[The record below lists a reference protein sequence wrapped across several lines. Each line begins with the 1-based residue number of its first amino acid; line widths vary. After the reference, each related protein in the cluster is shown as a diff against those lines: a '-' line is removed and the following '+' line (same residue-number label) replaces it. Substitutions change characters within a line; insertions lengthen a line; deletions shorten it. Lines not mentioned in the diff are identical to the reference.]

1 MNDEMMYRNMY
12 GESLTKV
19 KHQRD
24 EIESLKA
31 KIEVLQT
38 EMKLFKS
45 IMKDEIERL
54 QKLLG
59 ERLSMSNSVRE
70 QHGRD
75 ESFHASA
82 PPEAVAFAECNKE
95 VADIVRICVQHQ
107 KPIIPFGTGTSLEG
121 HSQCKT

>member
-1 MNDEMMYRNMY
+1 MNDEMMYRTMY

-54 QKLLG
+54 QELLG
-59 ERLSMSNSVRE
+59 EKN
-70 QHGRD
+70 D
-75 ESFHASA
+75 E
-82 PPEAVAFAECNKE
+82 VDN
-95 VADIVRICVQHQ
+95 
-107 KPIIPFGTGTSLEG
+107 
-121 HSQCKT
+121 

>member
-1 MNDEMMYRNMY
+1 MNDEMMYRTMY

-19 KHQRD
+19 KNQRD
-24 EIESLKA
+24 EIERLKA

-59 ERLSMSNSVRE
+59 EKN
-70 QHGRD
+70 D
-75 ESFHASA
+75 E
-82 PPEAVAFAECNKE
+82 VVN
-95 VADIVRICVQHQ
+95 
-107 KPIIPFGTGTSLEG
+107 
-121 HSQCKT
+121 

>member
-45 IMKDEIERL
+45 FMKDEIERL

-59 ERLSMSNSVRE
+59 EKN
-70 QHGRD
+70 D
-75 ESFHASA
+75 E
-82 PPEAVAFAECNKE
+82 VDN
-95 VADIVRICVQHQ
+95 
-107 KPIIPFGTGTSLEG
+107 
-121 HSQCKT
+121 

>member
-1 MNDEMMYRNMY
+1 MYRTMY

-59 ERLSMSNSVRE
+59 EKN
-70 QHGRD
+70 D
-75 ESFHASA
+75 E
-82 PPEAVAFAECNKE
+82 VDN
-95 VADIVRICVQHQ
+95 
-107 KPIIPFGTGTSLEG
+107 
-121 HSQCKT
+121 

>member
-1 MNDEMMYRNMY
+1 MNDEMMYRTMY

-59 ERLSMSNSVRE
+59 EKN
-70 QHGRD
+70 D
-75 ESFHASA
+75 E
-82 PPEAVAFAECNKE
+82 VDN
-95 VADIVRICVQHQ
+95 
-107 KPIIPFGTGTSLEG
+107 
-121 HSQCKT
+121 

>member
-59 ERLSMSNSVRE
+59 EKN
-70 QHGRD
+70 D
-75 ESFHASA
+75 E
-82 PPEAVAFAECNKE
+82 VDN
-95 VADIVRICVQHQ
+95 
-107 KPIIPFGTGTSLEG
+107 
-121 HSQCKT
+121 